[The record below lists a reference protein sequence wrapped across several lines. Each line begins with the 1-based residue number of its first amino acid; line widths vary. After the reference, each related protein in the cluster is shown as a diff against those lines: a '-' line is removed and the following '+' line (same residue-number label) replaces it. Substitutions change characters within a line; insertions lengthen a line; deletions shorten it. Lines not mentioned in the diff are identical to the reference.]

1 MGKRRDEQAYFLV
14 CRGNRR
20 RLRSLL
26 GRHPELCTSNS
37 ARLVFAALWQ
47 NRGMIHWLLERG
59 VSPDCRMGDHGNTP
73 LMHAAAEGDASVMTM
88 LLKYGANPALLNDAS
103 ENALGFA
110 VTYNHVSAIAVLASA
125 GADINNT
132 DDSGPHRTQLD
143 IAELSDWPE
152 VAAALRRLGAKR
164 YSELNVS
171 SSSA

>member
-1 MGKRRDEQAYFLV
+1 
-14 CRGNRR
+14 
-20 RLRSLL
+20 
-26 GRHPELCTSNS
+26 
-37 ARLVFAALWQ
+37 
-47 NRGMIHWLLERG
+47 
-59 VSPDCRMGDHGNTP
+59 MGDHGNTP
-73 LMHAAAEGDASVMTM
+73 LMHAAAEGDASVMTL
-88 LLKYGANPALLNDAS
+88 LLKYGANPALLNNAS

-110 VTYNHVSAIAVLASA
+110 VTYNHVTAIAVLASA

-132 DDSGPHRTQLD
+132 DDSGPNRTQLD